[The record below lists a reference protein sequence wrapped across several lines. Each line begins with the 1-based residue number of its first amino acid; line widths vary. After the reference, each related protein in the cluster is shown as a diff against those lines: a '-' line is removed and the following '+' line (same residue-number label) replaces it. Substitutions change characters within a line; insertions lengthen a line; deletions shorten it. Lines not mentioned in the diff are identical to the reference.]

1 MTDWHILDR
10 DGSEYPRHGQRVV
23 VRVNGKERE
32 AVFRWRET
40 TGYRFDPPERKLVHG
55 IANVREWRAA

>member
-1 MTDWHILDR
+1 MTWHKMT
-10 DGSEYPRHGQRVV
+10 GSGAEFPRPGQRVV

-55 IANVREWRAA
+55 IANVREWREA